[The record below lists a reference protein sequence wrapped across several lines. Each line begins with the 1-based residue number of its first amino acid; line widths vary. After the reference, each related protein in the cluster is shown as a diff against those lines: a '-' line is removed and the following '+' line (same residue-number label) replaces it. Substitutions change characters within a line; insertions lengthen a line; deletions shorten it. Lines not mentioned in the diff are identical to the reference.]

1 MRFFWWLVGL
11 AVLAGGAYLYRPIA
25 DFGIET
31 WMTVGIVAATW
42 SIVMF
47 TSTVVDRI
55 VAPDDGDSRGVFTAL
70 LSLAFAS
77 MGGVFV
83 LAVHAQAAEKNW
95 GTFGDF
101 LGGVLNPVLT
111 FLSFMALLFT
121 IILQQR
127 EVHGAKE
134 DAKVLQGQRHADR
147 LSSERMQ
154 FENTFFQM
162 VSIHNT
168 IVNSIDVDR
177 GPSKNQLRGRECFK
191 HFRDVMQAFY
201 DADHSPDVLKKS
213 LAAHDHLW
221 KSYTRTISRTIIGT
235 STTSSASST
244 RATSIRPATSAS
256 CAHNSRIS
264 SFSFSFTT
272 GCSPLRQSSRNM
284 SSSSRCSIISRRI
297 CCSIA
302 RMRNSMNPAR
312 SMRRHRRSPSRSRML
327 RHRINCP
334 LTEGSRLSAGP
345 SMVSRTIASGSR

>member
-11 AVLAGGAYLYRPIA
+11 AILAGGAFLYRPVA
-25 DFGIET
+25 DFGVET
-31 WMTVGIVAATW
+31 WLTVGIIAATW
-42 SIVMF
+42 SIVIF
-47 TSTVVDRI
+47 TSSVVDQV

-77 MGGVFV
+77 MGAVFV
-83 LAVHAQAAEKNW
+83 VAVHAQAADKNW

-127 EVHGAKE
+127 EIHGAKE
-134 DAKVLQGQRHADR
+134 DAKVLQSQRHADR

-191 HFRDVMQAFY
+191 HFRDEMQAFY
-201 DADHSPDVLKKS
+201 DADPSTDELKKS

-221 KSYTRTISRTIIGT
+221 KSYQNDLAHYYRYLYNIIRFINESDVNKTRYIRILRAQLSDFELLVLFYNGLFPLAAKFKEYVEFFTLFDNLPKDLLFNRAHEKFYEP
-235 STTSSASST
+235 SAFDEK
-244 RATSIRPATSAS
+244 ALNKPL
-256 CAHNSRIS
+256 
-264 SFSFSFTT
+264 SFTDAA
-272 GCSPLRQSSRNM
+272 
-284 SSSSRCSIISRRI
+284 I
-297 CCSIA
+297 
-302 RMRNSMNPAR
+302 
-312 SMRRHRRSPSRSRML
+312 
-327 RHRINCP
+327 
-334 LTEGSRLSAGP
+334 
-345 SMVSRTIASGSR
+345 

>member
-11 AVLAGGAYLYRPIA
+11 AVLAGGAFVYRPVA
-25 DFGIET
+25 DFGVET
-31 WMTVGIVAATW
+31 WLTVGIIAATW
-42 SIVMF
+42 SIVIF
-47 TSTVVDRI
+47 TSTVVDQV
-55 VAPDDGDSRGVFTAL
+55 VAPNDGDSRGVFTAL

-77 MGGVFV
+77 MGAVFV
-83 LAVHAQAAEKNW
+83 VAVHAQAGEKNW

-127 EVHGAKE
+127 EIHGAKE
-134 DAKVLQGQRHADR
+134 DAKVLQSQRHADR

-201 DADHSPDVLKKS
+201 DADHSPDELKKS

-221 KSYTRTISRTIIGT
+221 KSYQNDLAHYYRYLYNIIRFINESDVNKTRYIRILRAQLSDFELLVLFYNGLFPLAAKFKEYVEFFTLFDNLPKDLLFERSHENFYV
-235 STTSSASST
+235 SSAFDEK
-244 RATSIRPATSAS
+244 APKKPL
-256 CAHNSRIS
+256 
-264 SFSFSFTT
+264 SFTD
-272 GCSPLRQSSRNM
+272 G
-284 SSSSRCSIISRRI
+284 
-297 CCSIA
+297 
-302 RMRNSMNPAR
+302 
-312 SMRRHRRSPSRSRML
+312 
-327 RHRINCP
+327 
-334 LTEGSRLSAGP
+334 
-345 SMVSRTIASGSR
+345 AS